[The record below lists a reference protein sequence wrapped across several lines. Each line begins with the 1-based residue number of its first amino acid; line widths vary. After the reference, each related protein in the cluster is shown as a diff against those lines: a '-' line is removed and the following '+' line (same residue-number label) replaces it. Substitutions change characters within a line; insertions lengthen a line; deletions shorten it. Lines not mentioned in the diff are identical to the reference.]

1 MTSKK
6 QQFDPRRAEP
16 GAAFSYVDPEGRE
29 HTFRA
34 DDEGVVRP
42 ANATEANVA
51 DRFGL
56 PVARKAQ
63 QADKS
68 AGDGGKE

>member
-1 MTSKK
+1 MATQK
-6 QQFDPRRAEP
+6 QHFDPRRAQP
-16 GAAFSYVDPEGRE
+16 GQAFSYVDVAGTE

-34 DDEGVVRP
+34 DEEGVVRP
-42 ANATEANVA
+42 ANAVEAEVA
-51 DRFGL
+51 DRFDL
-56 PVARKAQ
+56 PVARSVK